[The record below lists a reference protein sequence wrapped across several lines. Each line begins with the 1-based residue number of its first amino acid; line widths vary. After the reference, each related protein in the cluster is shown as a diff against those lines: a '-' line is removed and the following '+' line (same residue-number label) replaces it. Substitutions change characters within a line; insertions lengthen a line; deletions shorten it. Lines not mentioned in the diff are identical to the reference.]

1 MNQQRT
7 EQMIELAKNLED
19 RFDQKELRKLDLDQ
33 LVRILIRLDSLLP
46 GCEDCEKLLVEMENC
61 LNQLA
66 GLSGTLDKQEYDRYK
81 KLVNQAVNHLQKK
94 HKLVTPGYYTSIYI
108 GLGLSFGVTFG
119 LTLVDNLA
127 LGLCFGMAIGVAIG
141 SALDADARKKRSY
154 TLKKGTSTMYISRG
168 LGNCIIPIRIFNCPE
183 IVAVTLK
190 DNE

>member
-1 MNQQRT
+1 MQFPNPLLIYIVDVPFFRVY
-7 EQMIELAKNLED
+7 D

-141 SALDADARKKRSY
+141 SALDADARK
-154 TLKKGTSTMYISRG
+154 
-168 LGNCIIPIRIFNCPE
+168 NDRI
-183 IVAVTLK
+183 L
-190 DNE
+190 

>member
-141 SALDADARKKRSY
+141 SALDADARK
-154 TLKKGTSTMYISRG
+154 
-168 LGNCIIPIRIFNCPE
+168 NDRI
-183 IVAVTLK
+183 L
-190 DNE
+190 